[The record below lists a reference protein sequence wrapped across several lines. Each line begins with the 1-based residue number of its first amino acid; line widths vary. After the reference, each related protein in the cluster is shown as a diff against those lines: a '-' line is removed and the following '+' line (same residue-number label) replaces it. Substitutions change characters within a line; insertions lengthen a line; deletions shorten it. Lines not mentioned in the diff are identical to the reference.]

1 MVSKHAG
8 KTSSMESVGY
18 SPENMDMKDTC
29 LKVLGRDINIPISV
43 AMKEK
48 MTVHKE

>member
-1 MVSKHAG
+1 MVSKQAG
-8 KTSSMESVGY
+8 ENHSMESVGY

-29 LKVLGRDINIPISV
+29 LKVLGRDINIPINV

-48 MTVHKE
+48 RTVHKE